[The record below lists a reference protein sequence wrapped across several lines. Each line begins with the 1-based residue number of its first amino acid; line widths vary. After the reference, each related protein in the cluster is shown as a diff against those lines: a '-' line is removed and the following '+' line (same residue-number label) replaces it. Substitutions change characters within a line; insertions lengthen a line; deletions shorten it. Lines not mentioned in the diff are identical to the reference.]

1 MEIASITCRKPVVS
15 GWSKRRQSQQSFLRS
30 LVESGAILNPD
41 HGKIRETTIANLTG
55 PHRFETE
62 RAIQNAANS
71 LLGLQRSDGDW
82 CFELEADCTIPA
94 EYILMMHYLG
104 ESDEMLERK
113 LACYL
118 RARQGEDGGWPLF
131 YGGRSEISCSVK
143 AYYALKLAGDDP
155 ELPHMAR
162 ARETILRLGGASRAN
177 VFTRITLA
185 VFAQLPWRAVPFL
198 PVEAML
204 LPRWFPFHLF
214 KVSYWSRTVMV
225 PLFVLYTFKAR
236 ARNPKQVS
244 IQELFITDPWQETH
258 YFPTRSVLNRALLML
273 DRVGLKLYP
282 WIPQRLRWRAI
293 KKAEAWILQRLNGE
307 GGLGAIFPAMVN
319 AYEALDLLGYP
330 ANHPLRVEERR
341 AIENLLVTDEQGA
354 YCQPCVSP
362 VWDTAW
368 ACIALQ
374 EVGGERSQAVVRKAF
389 HWLAERQLLDD
400 PQDWRFNR
408 PRVRGGGW
416 PFQFKNSHYPDLDDT
431 AAVAYAMHKSGEGTF
446 IHAVERAAEWICGMQ
461 SRNGGFA
468 SFDADNDHTYLN
480 EIPFADH
487 GALLDPPT
495 EDVSGRCVMFLAQLA
510 PKYNSVEKNCLDYLL
525 RSQEP
530 DGSWFGRWGT
540 NYIYG
545 TWSVLMGLEK
555 AGIGRE
561 HESVRR
567 AAAWLKSV
575 QRADGGWGEGCDTYF
590 DPSKRGKGERSTSF
604 HTAWALLGLMS
615 AGEVHSDSVR
625 RGVEFLLRTQKL
637 DGFWSD
643 PDFNAPGFPRV
654 FYLKYHGYDK
664 YFPLLALARYRNLAA
679 AER

>member
-1 MEIASITCRKPVVS
+1 
-15 GWSKRRQSQQSFLRS
+15 
-30 LVESGAILNPD
+30 
-41 HGKIRETTIANLTG
+41 
-55 PHRFETE
+55 
-62 RAIQNAANS
+62 
-71 LLGLQRSDGDW
+71 
-82 CFELEADCTIPA
+82 
-94 EYILMMHYLG
+94 
-104 ESDEMLERK
+104 
-113 LACYL
+113 
-118 RARQGEDGGWPLF
+118 
-131 YGGRSEISCSVK
+131 
-143 AYYALKLAGDDP
+143 
-155 ELPHMAR
+155 
-162 ARETILRLGGASRAN
+162 
-177 VFTRITLA
+177 
-185 VFAQLPWRAVPFL
+185 
-198 PVEAML
+198 ML
-204 LPRWFPFHLF
+204 LPRWFPFHPF
-214 KVSYWSRTVMV
+214 KVSYWSRTVIV

-244 IQELFITDPWQETH
+244 IRELFITDPWHETH

-273 DRVGLKLYP
+273 DRLGLKLCP

-330 ANHPLRVEERR
+330 ANHPLRVQERR
-341 AIENLLVTDEQGA
+341 AIENLLVVDEQSA

-374 EVGGERSQAVVRKAF
+374 QVGGERSQAVVRKAF

-446 IHAVERAAEWICGMQ
+446 THAVERAAEWICGMQ

-495 EDVSGRCVMFLAQLA
+495 EDVSARCVMLLARLGDA
-510 PKYNSVEKNCLDYLL
+510 PKFKAVKNRCLEYIF
-525 RSQEP
+525 RAQAP
-530 DGSWFGRWGT
+530 DGAWYGRWGT

-545 TWSVLMGLEK
+545 TWSVLMALEE
-555 AGIGRE
+555 AGVGVDDE
-561 HESVRR
+561 AVRR
-567 AAAWLKSV
+567 ASGWLKQV
-575 QRADGGWGEGCDTYF
+575 QRPDGGWGETNDTYF
-590 DPSKRGKGERSTSF
+590 EPSKRGQADRSTSF
-604 HTAWALLGLMS
+604 YTAWALLGLMS
-615 AGEVHSDSVR
+615 SGEAKSDSVR
-625 RGVEFLLRTQKL
+625 RGIDFLIRTQQPN
-637 DGFWSD
+637 GFWND
-643 PDFNAPGFPRV
+643 PEFNAPGFPRV
-654 FYLKYHGYDK
+654 FFLKYHGYDK
-664 YFPLLALARYRNLAA
+664 YFPLLALGRYRDLTARA
-679 AER
+679 